1 MVYTEVAMITSI
13 WYHIEDNRPTKT
25 GYYLAYKKP
34 SLGDDSEGYGVY
46 YWDNEYTD
54 WRESAAPHSYGM
66 RVTLWSELPAHDPYD
81 STTHAPTIAEV
92 DAWNNVVDA
101 IDKFNMIKELGR

>member
-1 MVYTEVAMITSI
+1 MITSI
-13 WYHIEDNRPTKT
+13 WYHIEDHRPTKT

-46 YWDNEYTD
+46 YWDSEYSD
-54 WRESAAPHSYGM
+54 WRESSSPHSYGL

-81 STTHAPTIAEV
+81 SDTHAPSVAEV
-92 DAWNNVVDA
+92 NAWENVVDA
-101 IDKFNMIKELGR
+101 ISKFNMIKELSR

>member
-1 MVYTEVAMITSI
+1 MITSI
-13 WYHIEDNRPTKT
+13 WYYIEDHRPTQT

-54 WRESAAPHSYGM
+54 WRESAAPHSHGM
-66 RVTLWSELPAHDPYD
+66 RVSLWAELPAHDPHD
-81 STTHAPTIAEV
+81 STIHAPSVAEV
-92 DAWNNVVDA
+92 DAWNNVIDA
-101 IDKFNMIKELGR
+101 ISKFNMIKELSR